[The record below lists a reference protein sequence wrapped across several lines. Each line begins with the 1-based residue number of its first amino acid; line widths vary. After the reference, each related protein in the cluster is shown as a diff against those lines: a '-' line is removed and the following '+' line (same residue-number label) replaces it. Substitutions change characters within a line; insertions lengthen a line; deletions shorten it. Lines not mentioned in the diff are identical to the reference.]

1 MTSVEQIKSR
11 LNIADVVQGYVKLQK
26 AGVNFKANCPFHQE
40 KTPSF
45 FVSPARES
53 WHCFGCSRGGDMFSF
68 VMEIEGVG
76 FLDSL
81 KILGLKAGVE
91 ITPLDRKDKGE
102 KEHLHELMDSAKKF
116 FEARLKEDS
125 RVIDYLKSRGVTGET
140 AKKFGIG
147 FAPLGWR
154 NLHDFLKLKNY
165 SGLEMEKAGLTIKS
179 SGPQGSGYYD
189 RFRNRIMF
197 PITNSSGLTV
207 GFSGRIV
214 PWDAEAEKAGKY
226 INSPQTVLFD
236 KSKLLYGFDKAK
248 TEMRKQDMCVL
259 VEGQMDVVMSHQAGI
274 ENTVAV
280 SGTALTHEQLN
291 LIKRLTQN
299 IVMAFDKDAAGI
311 GAASRGIELAF
322 ENGFDIKIALVPLG
336 KDPADTIKEDASKWK
351 EAVLG
356 AVHAIDFYLSVY
368 QDRKSIEK
376 NVLPYIAALP
386 SEIEKS
392 RWIKKVADKLEASEE
407 AVWEEIKKI
416 KKNSGSRAQAAG
428 GRNIPTESHPKKTR
442 RNLLMDRLKGFII
455 WQDKTEDK
463 ELKELFDKAKNDFN
477 CKEEDFKESLALEAE
492 LLYSGSES
500 LLTEAQA
507 IIKEIEKD
515 GIKEKLEETA
525 KKIKKIE
532 LQKSDGEK
540 EELNRLIGDFQTLMK
555 KLNQL

>member
-81 KILGLKAGVE
+81 KIVGLKAGVE

-179 SGPQGSGYYD
+179 SGPQGSGYYY

-299 IVMAFDKDAAGI
+299 IVMAFDKDAAGV

-322 ENGFDIKIALVPLG
+322 ENG
-336 KDPADTIKEDASKWK
+336 
-351 EAVLG
+351 
-356 AVHAIDFYLSVY
+356 
-368 QDRKSIEK
+368 
-376 NVLPYIAALP
+376 
-386 SEIEKS
+386 
-392 RWIKKVADKLEASEE
+392 
-407 AVWEEIKKI
+407 
-416 KKNSGSRAQAAG
+416 
-428 GRNIPTESHPKKTR
+428 
-442 RNLLMDRLKGFII
+442 
-455 WQDKTEDK
+455 
-463 ELKELFDKAKNDFN
+463 
-477 CKEEDFKESLALEAE
+477 
-492 LLYSGSES
+492 
-500 LLTEAQA
+500 
-507 IIKEIEKD
+507 
-515 GIKEKLEETA
+515 
-525 KKIKKIE
+525 
-532 LQKSDGEK
+532 
-540 EELNRLIGDFQTLMK
+540 
-555 KLNQL
+555 